1 MFEEVPRERRGLAR
15 WLLVHPVGFDRIALR
30 PLSVGPFVLGGGVLL
45 AAVGGS
51 VAVAA
56 AATVLTA
63 SAIGSNDV
71 PPRPQHV
78 VAAAGS
84 SHAAPARSQLARPG
98 HAASSSHPPAAAGAP
113 SAAAASGAG
122 ASAGPARTA
131 GTATRAGTTSTAA
144 TPTRSPA
151 GPSATA
157 GPTSGGPVGPA
168 PSSSAPLGNAVVHF
182 SGYDPATGRFSYQ
195 FAAADP
201 SGTSGD
207 SSGYLVSNP
216 DTYTAALAPTASIV
230 SGGSICPPAGSAC
243 TPDELI
249 AAAEAG
255 VYAEVAIDATGTL
268 RSVVEVGEQLASAQA
283 APGPDTSA
291 SPATSRS
298 AHPGRRAPGA
308 HGAGGTS

>member
-56 AATVLTA
+56 AATVITA

-78 VAAAGS
+78 VAAGS
-84 SHAAPARSQLARPG
+84 SHAAPARPQLSRPG
-98 HAASSSHPPAAAGAP
+98 PAASSSHPAAAAGTP
-113 SAAAASGAG
+113 SAAVASGAG
-122 ASAGPARTA
+122 ASARPARTA
-131 GTATRAGTTSTAA
+131 GTATRAGAASATA

-151 GPSATA
+151 GPPVTA
-157 GPTSGGPVGPA
+157 GPTSGGPVAPA
-168 PSSSAPLGNAVVHF
+168 PSSSAPLGNAVVHL

-195 FAAADP
+195 FAAPDP
-201 SGTSGD
+201 AGTGGD
-207 SSGYLVSNP
+207 GSGYLVSSP
-216 DTYTAALAPTASIV
+216 DTYTAALAPTAPIV

-243 TPDELI
+243 TPDELA
-249 AAAEAG
+249 AAAETG
-255 VYAEVAIDATGTL
+255 VYAEVAIDAAGTL
-268 RSVVEVGEQLASAQA
+268 RSVVEVGEQPASAQA
-283 APGPDTSA
+283 APGPASSA
-291 SPATSRS
+291 SPATRS
-298 AHPGRRAPGA
+298 LP
-308 HGAGGTS
+308 T